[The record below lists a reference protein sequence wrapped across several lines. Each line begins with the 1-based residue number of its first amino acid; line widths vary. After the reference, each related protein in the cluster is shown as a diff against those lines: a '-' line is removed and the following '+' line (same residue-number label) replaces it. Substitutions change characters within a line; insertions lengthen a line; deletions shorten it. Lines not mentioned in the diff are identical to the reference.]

1 MISPDTRAAGARGQG
16 SPRTGP
22 PGIRTAIHPRW
33 IASLCVAVAA
43 VPAPMAGQDRPLAAD
58 LDEVHRVGGLNA
70 PQWAF
75 FEGREPTGFDAAGNL
90 YVLDTQASQVVVI
103 DPRGEL
109 VRTVGR
115 KGEGPGEFD
124 RAGQLFVWRDG
135 RFVVVDG
142 GQGAYQVF
150 GPDGELERYVRMGG
164 DAGRLAFL
172 GTMRLEVRADPA
184 GGALIAQGMPSEMGA
199 MSGAFEVLAELTGE
213 KLEMPEAGVDE
224 SGLERLDLTGEVV
237 SATPIFQGWRA
248 PREEVRGITGI
259 EDLRDASKLMGLTSS
274 IRYFEP
280 LPVWDVLP
288 DGTIAWSDSTAY
300 AVKLAGPGGRV
311 IDVLRRPF
319 APEAVTDRVRRD
331 MIDRQLRRHDEREE
345 SPEAA
350 DAPEM
355 LTGYLE
361 DMAKAER
368 KAIEEREFYPEIQVV
383 RNMRATWDGALWIQR
398 RGDRPWD
405 DTGPIDVFGANR
417 EYVGTFAEGDLAMP
431 AAFGPDGLV
440 VYWEFDELD
449 VPTIVVRRLPE
460 AVR

>member
-1 MISPDTRAAGARGQG
+1 MTSMVSMDARAPGARGQD
-16 SPRTGP
+16 PRGL
-22 PGIRTAIHPRW
+22 RRLRAF
-33 IASLCVAVAA
+33 AYLLAVAA
-43 VPAPMAGQDRPLAAD
+43 APSPVAAQDRPLAAD
-58 LDEVHRVGGLNA
+58 LVEVYRVGGLNA
-70 PQWAF
+70 PPWAF
-75 FEGREPTGFDAAGNL
+75 FEGRQPTGFDAAGNL
-90 YVLDTQASQVVVI
+90 YVLDTRASQVVVI

-124 RAGQLFVWRDG
+124 GAGELFVWRDG
-135 RFVVVDG
+135 RFVVVDW

-172 GTMRLEVRADPA
+172 GGMRWESRADPA
-184 GGALIAQGMPSEMGA
+184 GGALIAQGMPSELGA
-199 MSGAFEVLAELTGE
+199 MSDALEALAEMTGE
-213 KLEMPEAGVDE
+213 KLEMPEAAVDE

-237 SATPIFQGWRA
+237 SATPMFQGWKA
-248 PREEVRGITGI
+248 PREEVRGITSI
-259 EDLRDASKLMGLTSS
+259 EDLRDASKLMGLANR

-280 LPVWDVLP
+280 FPVWDVLP

-319 APEAVTDRVRRD
+319 APEAVTDRIRKDVL
-331 MIDRQLRRHDEREE
+331 DRELRRHDGREE
-345 SPEAA
+345 PPEMAG
-350 DAPEM
+350 APEM

-361 DMAKAER
+361 DMAKARR
-368 KAIEEREFYPEIQVV
+368 KSIEEREFYPEIQVV
-383 RNMRATWDGALWIQR
+383 RDMRATWDGALWVQR

-417 EYVGTFAEGDLAMP
+417 EYVGTFAEGDLEMP
-431 AAFGPDGLV
+431 AAFGPGGLV

-449 VPTIVVRRLPE
+449 VPTIVVRRIPE
-460 AVR
+460 VAR